1 MASDAPQTEQ
11 RFVSWLSSRWSRDK
25 LLTPKTVFNIQ
36 TPDRWSDSGS
46 ANQVP
51 SEGLSVSQ
59 RSRTRSL
66 QSQKLTR
73 CSRVEVSPQ
82 DLQKSLEN
90 LMWTASQTSV
100 VYPHLFFSL
109 SFLRQDKLYIH
120 ATSSHCAVQPS
131 VFIIFLWQWGS
142 CRLSC
147 SASAASLCPLFLSLW
162 IHLSILPSE
171 PIPPVFRTKQNLEHR
186 RPVLTLFRLW
196 HTT

>member
-46 ANQVP
+46 ANQAQ
-51 SEGLSVSQ
+51 SERLSVSQ

-73 CSRVEVSPQ
+73 CSCVEVSPQ

-100 VYPHLFFSL
+100 VNPHLFSL
-109 SFLRQDKLYIH
+109 SPFSGRTNFTFMRPPPTVQYNLLFLLFSTDNEAR
-120 ATSSHCAVQPS
+120 A
-131 VFIIFLWQWGS
+131 G
-142 CRLSC
+142 
-147 SASAASLCPLFLSLW
+147 SLCPLFLSLW